1 MSEIAED
8 TTRVDGETFQ
18 FGWFSDDE
26 ISGIHFTGCDF
37 IQVKFGPCIDVV
49 FEMCR
54 FEGCE
59 FLGDMY
65 SSTFVHSN
73 VEGLKFSDIALD
85 DSQFIDCRMKRVQ
98 FIRSSLIGSAMV
110 RTDLREAQFLD
121 SDATMVN
128 FEDCNLWGVKL
139 DDTALYAAD
148 LSTSEGFDTSDLE
161 PAFGDAQTILPD
173 GMARPDHWFDE
184 EHGRI
189 ADNDVDGVPGQ
200 VAAPLR
206 VVWRENRLVPDARGH
221 AEQTLKKAAV
231 LSIFRALRA
240 DLAVL
245 ADQPPSNYPIVRHI
259 DALNRLL
266 QKGVAAVN
274 PVEVGY
280 QIEMLKAFIGG
291 AEEYLSEP
299 TVAQIRAVITG
310 GTMFVM
316 QFPDW
321 RSIVDNVAS
330 ERKTIE
336 SLELA
341 GAVAQLAIAIRGA
354 SDTIDKRIALSLETQ
369 STDLNDARGA
379 QVVAEGV
386 AGSASN
392 VISALVTRLWT
403 IVRGAGVKIGDESLK
418 YAVRN
423 FLDAN
428 KDQLLSIAS
437 AAPKHMSWV
446 REALEQLLK

>member
-1 MSEIAED
+1 MVELAED

-18 FGWFSDDE
+18 FNWFTDDE

-65 SSTFVHSN
+65 SSTFVNSN

-98 FIRSSLIGSAMV
+98 FIRSSLIGSALV
-110 RTDLREAQFLD
+110 RTDLREAQLLD
-121 SDATMVN
+121 ADATMVN
-128 FEDCNLWGVKL
+128 FEECNLWGVKL
-139 DDTALYAAD
+139 DDSALYAAD

-161 PAFGDAQTILPD
+161 VALGDAQTVLPE
-173 GMARPDHWFDE
+173 GMARPEHWFNE
-184 EHGRI
+184 EDGRF
-189 ADNDVDGVPGQ
+189 ADGDVDGVPGQ

-221 AEQTLKKAAV
+221 AEDTLKKAAV

-240 DLAVL
+240 DLVVL
-245 ADQPPSNYPIVRHI
+245 SDQPPSNYPIMRHI

-266 QKGVAAVN
+266 QKGVAGVN

-299 TVAQIRAVITG
+299 TIAQIRAVITG

-316 QFPDW
+316 QFADW

-330 ERKTIE
+330 ERRAIE
-336 SLELA
+336 SSELA

-354 SDTIDKRIALSLETQ
+354 SETIDKRIALSLETQ

-403 IVRGAGVKIGDESLK
+403 IVRGTGAKVGDESLK
-418 YAVRN
+418 YAVRS

-437 AAPKHMSWV
+437 AAPKHLSWV
-446 REALEQLLK
+446 KEALEQLLK

>member
-1 MSEIAED
+1 MSDLNED
-8 TTRVDGETFQ
+8 TARVDGETFQ
-18 FGWFSDDE
+18 FKWFENDE
-26 ISGIHFTGCDF
+26 ISGVHFTGCDF
-37 IQVKFGPCIDVV
+37 IQVKFGPCIDVI

-65 SSTFVHSN
+65 SSTFVNSN

-98 FIRSSLIGSAMV
+98 FIRSSLIGSALV

-121 SDATMVN
+121 ADATMVN
-128 FEDCNLWGVKL
+128 FEDCSLWGAKF
-139 DDTALYAAD
+139 DDSALYAAD

-161 PAFGDAQTILPD
+161 PALGDAQTVLPE
-173 GMARPDHWFDE
+173 GMSRPEHWFQE
-184 EHGRI
+184 EEGRF
-189 ADNDVDGVPGQ
+189 ADGDVEGVPGQ

-206 VVWRENRLVPDARGH
+206 VVWRDNRLVPDARGH
-221 AEQTLKKAAV
+221 GEETFKKSAV

-245 ADQPPSNYPIVRHI
+245 SDQPPSNYPIVRHI

-274 PVEVGY
+274 PIEVGY
-280 QIEMLKAFIGG
+280 QVEMLKAFIVG

-299 TVAQIRAVITG
+299 TIAQIRAVITG

-316 QFPDW
+316 QFADW

-330 ERKTIE
+330 ERRSIQ
-336 SLELA
+336 SPELA
-341 GAVAQLAIAIRGA
+341 SAVSQLATAIRGA

-369 STDLNDARGA
+369 STDLNDSKGA

-392 VISALVTRLWT
+392 VISALVTRLWS
-403 IVRGAGVKIGDESLK
+403 IVRGGGVKVGDETLK
-418 YAVRN
+418 YAVRG

-428 KDQLLSIAS
+428 KEHLISIAKS
-437 AAPKHMSWV
+437 APKHLHWV
-446 REALEQLLK
+446 KEALEQLLK